1 MTIGTISIIVGVV
14 LLILL
19 KLFSQ
24 EEKGIDHKS
33 GFHGVDHNK
42 LFAEDLDFDPSW
54 SVLSSNT
61 HHSDED

>member
-1 MTIGTISIIVGVV
+1 MTIGTISIVVGVV
-14 LLILL
+14 LFILL

-24 EEKGIDHKS
+24 EEKESDHNN

-42 LFAEDLDFDPSW
+42 LFAEDLDYDPSW
-54 SVLSSNT
+54 SILSSNT